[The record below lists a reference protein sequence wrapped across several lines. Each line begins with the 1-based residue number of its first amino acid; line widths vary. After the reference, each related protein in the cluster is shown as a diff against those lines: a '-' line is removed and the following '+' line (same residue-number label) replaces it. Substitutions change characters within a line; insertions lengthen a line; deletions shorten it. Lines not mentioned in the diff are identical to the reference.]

1 MRFARLVVIVA
12 AACSAAACGRIGF
25 EPEPLIEINGEGL
38 PVANLMCGGERTA
51 FGDMHAAGQL
61 AITATGD
68 GFYAAWTGTTAQPA
82 SIVKLDARFG
92 VVTRQVLGAF
102 GPHLNGVLS
111 LGGDVLAAYGNND
124 YAFVDMWKFSSD
136 LSIQNYYATYAGL
149 PARGPFLSN
158 PAGTERAYLWSY
170 NNNLVASHMDS
181 STGYAAQGSSFP
193 MTGNIVEVAADNG
206 VGDTAAVWV
215 EDMGGGSSRCTAGNI
230 RFDTPTLPA
239 LASTRLVSSD
249 CRRARIAAGPSKDDW
264 LVVST
269 TAAGALEA
277 RHSTARGDVLHTLS
291 SSGRAPKVRFDG
303 TQFWI
308 AWLDNRNGALRVA
321 TIDLAGNVVTAGQ
334 AGPPTT
340 SDEGFDLVRSGDTVY
355 LVVLGSDAL
364 DLVTLCH

>member
-1 MRFARLVVIVA
+1 VQFARLVVIVTA
-12 AACSAAACGRIGF
+12 AGGAVACGRLGF
-25 EPEPLIEINGEGL
+25 DPEPQIEINGEGL
-38 PVANLMCGGERTA
+38 PVANLMCAGDRTA
-51 FGDMHAAGQL
+51 MGDMDSAGQL

-68 GFYAAWTGTTAQPA
+68 GFYAAWTGTTEQPA
-82 SIVKLDARFG
+82 SIVKLDAQFR
-92 VVTRQVLGAF
+92 VVVRQILGPF
-102 GPHLNGVLS
+102 GPHLNGVLP

-158 PAGTERAYLWSY
+158 PAGTQRAYLWSY
-170 NNNLVASHMDS
+170 NNNLVASHMD

-206 VGDTAAVWV
+206 VGDTAAVWI
-215 EDMGGGSSRCTAGNI
+215 EDLGGGTSRCTAGNI

-239 LASTRLVSSD
+239 LVSTRPVSSD

-277 RHSTARGDVLHTLS
+277 RYSTARGDVLRTLS

-308 AWLDNRNGALRVA
+308 AWLDNRTGALRVA
-321 TIDLAGNVVTAGQ
+321 TLDLGGNVVTAAQ
-334 AGPPTT
+334 AGPRVA
-340 SDEGFDLVRSGDTVY
+340 SDEGFDLVRSGDSVY
-355 LVVLGSDAL
+355 LVVLGTDAL
-364 DLVTLCH
+364 DLVTLCY